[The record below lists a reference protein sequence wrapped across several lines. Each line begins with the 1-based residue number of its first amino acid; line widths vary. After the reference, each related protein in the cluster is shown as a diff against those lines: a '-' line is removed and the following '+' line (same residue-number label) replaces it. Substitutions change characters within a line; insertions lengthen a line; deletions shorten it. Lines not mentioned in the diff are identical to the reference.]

1 MSLYDIRDNNYIQ
14 PNRFFS
20 IRGGVEVVEREVKF
34 TKVVLSVFSY
44 LNIEGKKDEFTV
56 FFKGQTKK
64 IVDKMLK
71 HGQHCLI
78 MGDIVVKDGKI
89 FLDGKIIEIF
99 KSGDYVTEDNARLVN
114 PDEVNYDDKAY

>member
-34 TKVVLSVFSY
+34 TKVMLSVFSY
-44 LNIEGKKDEFTV
+44 NNIEGKRDDFV
-56 FFKGQTKK
+56 IYFKGQTKK

-99 KSGDYVTEDNARLVN
+99 KSGDYVTEDNVRIVDAKQT
-114 PDEVNYDDKAY
+114 NYDNAF

>member
-34 TKVVLSVFSY
+34 TKVVISVFSY

-78 MGDIVVKDGKI
+78 MGDIVIKDGKI
-89 FLDGKIIEIF
+89 FLDGKIVEIF
-99 KSGDYVTEDNARLVN
+99 KSAEYVTENNTRMVSPEDVG
-114 PDEVNYDDKAY
+114 YDKAF

>member
-20 IRGGVEVVEREVKF
+20 IRGKVELVEREVKF

-44 LNIEGKKDEFTV
+44 LNIDGKSDEFTV

-64 IVDKMLK
+64 VVDKMLK
-71 HGQHCLI
+71 YGQSCLV
-78 MGDIVVKDGKI
+78 MGDLINKDGKL
-89 FLDGKIIEIF
+89 FLDGKLIEVF
-99 KSGDYVTEDNARLVN
+99 KSADLVTEDNARMVS
-114 PDEVNYDDKAY
+114 PGDVSYDKAF